1 MIFIGVFYIKES
13 RWQMK
18 NIIILKWDSLVL
30 SIVSVIYGLQL
41 LLHPSILQE
50 YRVYQLV
57 DNLFDYRAI
66 SAVFMILGFLKT
78 IGIVIN
84 SKKLKHTV
92 LILLTFFWTLF
103 GVSFV
108 LSAPPNTIGILSLAM
123 AFLAMGIAIKED

>member
-1 MIFIGVFYIKES
+1 
-13 RWQMK
+13 MK

-30 SIVSVIYGLQL
+30 SIVSVLYGLQL
-41 LLHPSILQE
+41 LLHPEILQE

-57 DNLFDYRAI
+57 DELFDYRAI
-66 SAVFMILGFLKT
+66 SAVFMILGFLK
-78 IGIVIN
+78 ILGIVIN
-84 SKKLKHTV
+84 NKKLKHTV
-92 LILLTFFWTLF
+92 LVLLTFFWTLS

>member
-1 MIFIGVFYIKES
+1 MRNLIVA
-13 RWQMK
+13 
-18 NIIILKWDSLVL
+18 KWDSLVL
-30 SIVSVIYGLQL
+30 SIVSILYGLQL
-41 LLHPSILQE
+41 LLHPAILQD

-57 DNLFDYRAI
+57 DDLFDYRAI
-66 SAVFMILGFLKT
+66 SAVFMILGFLK
-78 IGIVIN
+78 ILGIVIKN
-84 SKKLKHTV
+84 QMLKHTV